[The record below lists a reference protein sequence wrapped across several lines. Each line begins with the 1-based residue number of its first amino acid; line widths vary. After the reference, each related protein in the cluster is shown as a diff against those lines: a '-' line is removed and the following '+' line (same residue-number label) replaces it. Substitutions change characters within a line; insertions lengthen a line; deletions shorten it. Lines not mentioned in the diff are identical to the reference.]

1 FFSSRRRHTRFS
13 RDWSSDVCSSDL
25 DADLAVI
32 RADSILGSVPTV
44 RALAATA
51 APTEGTPV
59 AVIGFPLG
67 GAPASPGRTTAR
79 LATPLVSAGVIRAVT
94 PDRIELQGYGAAGAS
109 GSPIFDEA
117 GTVIG
122 VLFGGRKDAEGHTL
136 FALPVREVSRL
147 LGRL

>member
-1 FFSSRRRHTRFS
+1 QFADSEQVFPARLLALA
-13 RDWSSDVCSSDL
+13 D

-44 RALAATA
+44 RALAADA
-51 APTEGTPV
+51 AAAEGTAV

-67 GAPASPGRTTAR
+67 GAPAPPGRTTAR

-109 GSPIFDEA
+109 GSPIFNEA
-117 GTVIG
+117 GVVIG
-122 VLFGGRKDAEGHTL
+122 VLCGGRRDAEGHTL
-136 FALPVREVSRL
+136 FALPVGEVRRL